1 MPFWQS
7 WGFDDCLYQVKAS
20 YPDLDLSN
28 INIDAPAQ
36 MSVQPATSEST
47 DELFVEDVPSDRET
61 IQAEDNTR
69 HPNVQEEN
77 EQDPPVQ
84 QQSFFILFYFI

>member
-1 MPFWQS
+1 
-7 WGFDDCLYQVKAS
+7 
-20 YPDLDLSN
+20 
-28 INIDAPAQ
+28 

-77 EQDPPVQ
+77 EQDPPV
-84 QQSFFILFYFI
+84 